1 MHFPGMS
8 LSWWSFAVLAI
19 PFCGC
24 VLWIL
29 STRRETSR
37 LRGELGALR
46 EERGKLVAERDG
58 ARMRLEEL
66 RAEHE
71 AGIGALKESF
81 KVLGTQAVLEA
92 QPLLAEQASKAW
104 TVLLKPLEERLREHQ
119 ERLGQTESAQGRIL
133 AEVRLQL
140 EQLSLS
146 NLTLARETESFRNVL
161 RSGASRG
168 RWGEETLRRVV
179 EAAGLSVHCDF
190 EEQVSEGDAR
200 PDLVVRLPGNRCIVV
215 DAKVPDLDA
224 LGDLEEGSLRERP
237 ARIAAHARV
246 LRDTVKALSDRR
258 YPDRIEGAIDHVVLF
273 LPAESLFSAALEGD
287 RDLIRWAAERRVLLS
302 TPSSLIALLRS
313 VALGWQY
320 WNQSENTRQ
329 VADSARELVDRLRVF
344 AEHLGRVQKGLE
356 SAGSAWNQAVGSWQS
371 RVLPQGQ
378 KMAELGVEARGGI
391 QALPEASSTLRPL
404 QG

>member
-1 MHFPGMS
+1 MLVVPTIAFG
-8 LSWWSFAVLAI
+8 
-19 PFCGC
+19 GC
-24 VLWIL
+24 LLWIL
-29 STRRETSR
+29 VVRRETVR
-37 LRGELGALR
+37 LHGELGALR

-58 ARMRLEEL
+58 ARLRLDEL

-92 QPLLAEQASKAW
+92 QPLLAQQASQVW

-119 ERLGQTESAQGRIL
+119 ERLGQTETAQGRIL

-190 EEQVSEGDAR
+190 EEQVSEGDSR
-200 PDLVVRLPGNRCIVV
+200 PDLLVRLPGNRCIVV

-224 LGDLEEGSLRERP
+224 LGDMEDGALRERP

-246 LRDTVKALSDRR
+246 LRDTVKALSERR

-287 RDLIRWAAERRVLLS
+287 RDLIRWSAERRVLLS

-320 WNQSENTRQ
+320 WNQSENTRE
-329 VADSARELVDRLRVF
+329 VAESARELVDRLRVF

-378 KMAELGVEARGGI
+378 KMAELGVEARTPLA
-391 QALPEASSTLRPL
+391 QFPEAPTTLREL
-404 QG
+404 

>member
-1 MHFPGMS
+1 MFLVPTI
-8 LSWWSFAVLAI
+8 AVG
-19 PFCGC
+19 GC
-24 VLWIL
+24 LLWIL
-29 STRRETSR
+29 ATRRETSR
-37 LRGELGALR
+37 LYGELGALR
-46 EERGKLVAERDG
+46 EERGKLLAERDG
-58 ARMRLEEL
+58 ARQRLEEL

-71 AGIGALKESF
+71 VGIGALKESF
-81 KVLGTQAVLEA
+81 KILGTQAVLDA
-92 QPLLAEQASKAW
+92 QPLLAEQASQAW

-119 ERLGQTESAQGRIL
+119 ERLGQTETAQGRIL

-140 EQLSLS
+140 EQLSIS

-179 EAAGLSVHCDF
+179 EAAGLSPHCDF

-224 LGDLEEGSLRERP
+224 LGDQEDGALRERP

-246 LRDTVKALSDRR
+246 LRDTVRALSERR

-378 KMAELGVEARGGI
+378 KMAELGVEARTPMVE
-391 QALPEASSTLRPL
+391 LPEASSQLRSL
-404 QG
+404 